1 MDVIELIKKVRRIEI
16 KAKQKVQDLF
26 SGAYHSAFKGRG
38 MSFSETRSYQY
49 GDDVRNIDWNVTA
62 RTELPQVKVFE
73 EERELTIMLLVDVSA
88 STHFG
93 SKGLKSEL
101 IAELAAIIGFNAIK
115 NNDKVGAILFSSKV
129 VKFIPVSKGRKAIL
143 HIIREIVNMENENQI
158 GTDINQALR
167 YLVNIQKKKAICFL
181 FSDFL
186 DCDYKDAFA
195 LAANNHDI
203 IPVRIYDDYES
214 QLPNIGL
221 VQLYDLE
228 KKQTVLLDT
237 SDKKSILFLKQ
248 RALAEK
254 TKFDLAVSNARMKSI
269 EINRDTDYIRSFI
282 HYFNNR

>member
-1 MDVIELIKKVRRIEI
+1 MDVVELIKKVRRIEI

-62 RTELPQVKVFE
+62 RSENPQVKVFE

-88 STHFG
+88 STYFG

-101 IAELAAIIGFNAIK
+101 IAELVAIIGFNAMK
-115 NNDKVGAILFSSKV
+115 NNDKVGAILFSSNV
-129 VKFIPVSKGRKAIL
+129 VKFVPASKGRKAIL
-143 HIIREIVNMENENQI
+143 HIIREIINLENENQV

-167 YLVNIQKKKAICFL
+167 YLINVQKKKAIVFL

-195 LAANNHDI
+195 LAANKHDI
-203 IPVRIYDDYES
+203 IPVRIFDDYES
-214 QLPNIGL
+214 QLPDVGL
-221 VQLYDLE
+221 VRLYDLE
-228 KKQTVLLDT
+228 QKKEVLVDT
-237 SDKKSILFLKQ
+237 SDKKSMTFLKQ
-248 RALAEK
+248 KALAEK
-254 TKFDLAVSNARMKSI
+254 AKFDQAVSHARMKSI

>member
-1 MDVIELIKKVRRIEI
+1 MDVVELIKKVRRIEI

-62 RTELPQVKVFE
+62 RSENPQVKVFE

-88 STHFG
+88 STYFG

-101 IAELAAIIGFNAIK
+101 IAELAAIIGFNAMK
-115 NNDKVGAILFSSKV
+115 NNDKVGAILFSSNV
-129 VKFIPVSKGRKAIL
+129 VKFVPASKGRKAIL
-143 HIIREIVNMENENQI
+143 HIIREIINLENENQV

-167 YLVNIQKKKAICFL
+167 YLINVQKKKAIVFL

-195 LAANNHDI
+195 LAANKHDI
-203 IPVRIYDDYES
+203 IPVRIYDNYES
-214 QLPNIGL
+214 QLPDVGL
-221 VQLYDLE
+221 VRLYDLE
-228 KKQTVLLDT
+228 QKKEVLLDT
-237 SDKKSILFLKQ
+237 SDKNSMAFLKQ
-248 RALAEK
+248 KALAEK
-254 TKFDLAVSNARMKSI
+254 TKFDQAVSHARMKSI

-282 HYFNNR
+282 HYFNSR